1 MKKRVF
7 EIIYSVGPSSEII
20 DMVKSKTG
28 LSHFTVFVSDQKE
41 YFDEIQE
48 ENSKHFL
55 LKNEESFILTLDK
68 VIHFLNETFELVS
81 VDVIVVSDQNHSFVC
96 EFEKWDIE
104 LTSNPIVLAINKNDY
119 YERGP
124 IIFTYS
130 QYLRRKNLLEWIFS
144 ESEKINSNNFGLLE
158 TQSSKKTL
166 TVPKV
171 KIYDCFVF
179 NNEFDILSL
188 RLKLLNEKVEKF
200 ILVESKQTHSGIS
213 KPAFFEQNKE
223 LFDEYSDKIVNI
235 VIDKFPD
242 KIIYPPSETDVPEH
256 LHIHWFRENYQRNE
270 ILKGL
275 YKIGLNP
282 EDVVLISDLDEIP
295 DPSKLGDFIKIIPED
310 DYAFQ
315 LQKWCIWDFD
325 RFYNGLWPGTAGVK
339 WKTLSKLTPQEI
351 RKNRYSENKLH
362 TNEPFGWHCSWFG
375 GIDAVMDKLRSFAHQ
390 ELREMSKEDVET
402 KMTMNL
408 DIHGH
413 QLIYDKEGYR
423 PLI

>member
-20 DMVKSKTG
+20 DIVKSKTG
-28 LSHFTVFVSDQKE
+28 SSHFTVFVSDKKE
-41 YFDEIQE
+41 YFDKIQE
-48 ENSKHFL
+48 DNFKSFL
-55 LKNEESFILTLDK
+55 LKNEESFVPTLDK
-68 VIHFLNETFELVS
+68 VVHFLNETFELVPL
-81 VDVIVVSDQNHSFVC
+81 DVIVVSDQNHYFVC

-104 LTSNPIVLAINKNDY
+104 LTSNPIVLAMNENDY

-130 QYLRRKNLLEWIFS
+130 QYLRRKHLLEWIFS
-144 ESEKINSNNFGLLE
+144 ESKKINSNNFGLLRA
-158 TQSSKKTL
+158 QSKK
-166 TVPKV
+166 PKTISKI

-223 LFDEYSDKIVNI
+223 LFEEYSDKIVNI

-242 KIIYPPSETDVPEH
+242 RMIYQPSETDVPEH

-282 EDVVLISDLDEIP
+282 DDVVLISDLDEIP
-295 DPSKLGDFIKIIPED
+295 DPSKLDEFIKMIPED

-325 RFYNGLWPGTAGVK
+325 RFYNGLWPGTGGVK
-339 WKTLSKLTPQEI
+339 WKTLCKSTPQEI

-375 GIDAVMDKLRSFAHQ
+375 GIDVVMDKLRSFAHQ

-413 QLIYDKEGYR
+413 QLIYDKEDYR